1 MSSWF
6 DYFSQHQD
14 YVFFAVGGICVLIES
29 GLLKF
34 SGPFIFL
41 AIGSLLTGVFIS
53 FGFITDF
60 TTALVI
66 CAGFTGASAG
76 LLRSPL
82 KHAHAANE
90 ELAQEALGRILLAS
104 STITAA
110 EGRVFYEDSE
120 WLARLE
126 NIDDAP
132 IHAGSQVVVRQVD
145 GVLLMVSE
153 LSMS

>member
-14 YVFFAVGGICVLIES
+14 YFFFAVGGICVLVES

-41 AIGSLLTGVFIS
+41 AIGSLLTGMFLS
-53 FGFITDF
+53 FELITNF
-60 TTALVI
+60 TIALVI

-76 LLRSPL
+76 LLWTPL

-90 ELAQEALGRILLAS
+90 DLAQAALGKILLAS
-104 STITAA
+104 STVTAT

-126 NIDDAP
+126 DIDDAP
-132 IHAGSQVVVRQVD
+132 IQAGSQVVVQQVD
-145 GVLLMVSE
+145 GLLLLVSE
-153 LSMS
+153 VPIF